1 MPFSCPKSKA
11 IRFSYFA
18 SYGLSYNFN
27 PFDLAENPIN
37 VFIGSY
43 RNVYAHP
50 CFRAAYSINERTAIS
65 STFGFKHFFNGASS
79 LPNSGI
85 NLFPFSLGVQY
96 KLTREDDKDYSD
108 IEIPEHQGRTA
119 IQFSNSPTS
128 SSGYVL
134 EGCNFMIIIFQKD
147 EQLCCQI

>member
-1 MPFSCPKSKA
+1 MPFSYPNNKK
-11 IRFSYFA
+11 IKFSYFA

-27 PFDLAENPIN
+27 PFDPAENPIN

-43 RNVYAHP
+43 RNVYARLG
-50 CFRAAYSINERTAIS
+50 FRAVYSISEMTAIL
-65 STFGFKHFFNGASS
+65 STYGFKHFSNGASS
-79 LPNSGI
+79 LPNLGT

-96 KLTREDDKDYSD
+96 KFTREDDKDYSD

-128 SSGYVL
+128 TSGYVL
-134 EGCNFMIIIFQKD
+134 EGCNFTIIFFQKAV
-147 EQLCCQI
+147 